1 MCFHE
6 CARVSVVTLLRPI
19 QVALLVHQVLARATA
34 VDSDRF
40 GHVHPGAIRF
50 AKFIGHLAARRQA
63 LRDNEAAAAHDPTG
77 VAERGAASA
86 VTSQTLARVSIAL
99 QRSNAMTLR
108 TYLTDC
114 VHHTNKSVPVPF
126 GYRRRW
132 QRPVK
137 AGVAGGAGEGGAVLG
152 DLGEV
157 V

>member
-1 MCFHE
+1 MN
-6 CARVSVVTLLRPI
+6 CA
-19 QVALLVHQVLARATA
+19 
-34 VDSDRF
+34 F
-40 GHVHPGAIRF
+40 M
-50 AKFIGHLAARRQA
+50 KFIRHLAARRQA
-63 LRDNEAAAAHDPTG
+63 LRDKEAAAAHDPTG
-77 VAERGAASA
+77 VAERLGGAASA

-132 QRPVK
+132 QRPAK